1 MANQVIILYRT
12 FIFQI
17 QLTAIQSMLEQK
29 RIGFLRKSCEIARKE
44 IKGQIIFEA
53 EGNRV
58 NSNPAA
64 KTFLYRDIHR
74 LVWESTINF

>member
-1 MANQVIILYRT
+1 MAFSYERCSFVSAKAPTYAKMYIILYRT

-17 QLTAIQSMLEQK
+17 QLTTIQSMLERK

-53 EGNRV
+53 KGNRV
-58 NSNPAA
+58 NSNSC
-64 KTFLYRDIHR
+64 R
-74 LVWESTINF
+74 